1 MAKKKIIFTK
11 TFENCFESLPKKIK
25 VKVVKQLDML
35 FNDKNYPSLK
45 IHKIKGTTNIWELR
59 VDRNYRITFEK
70 LPEGYLLRVV
80 GKHDII
86 DKESRK

>member
-45 IHKIKGTTNIWELR
+45 IHKIKRTTNIWELR